1 MKERVPFIATPY
13 ISVRLT
19 DGGGDSTLTEI
30 EQMYREYFPTSLFSY
45 FFLNDLNTF
54 LYKSDRNF
62 GWIFASASLLAVF
75 VACLGLWIVTLFSTL
90 SRLKEVG
97 IRKVLGAN
105 KRSLFFIL
113 TKELMLLTVLASA
126 IGIPVSAVL
135 MNGWLETYAFH
146 VSLPWWI
153 YATAFVLLMLIAFL
167 TVFQQVWRIIC
178 LKPMCILKY
187 E

>member
-1 MKERVPFIATPY
+1 MRNNAAYLPENPIVY
-13 ISVRLT
+13 IILPESIHNR
-19 DGGGDSTLTEI
+19 
-30 EQMYREYFPTSLFSY
+30 
-45 FFLNDLNTF
+45 
-54 LYKSDRNF
+54 
-62 GWIFASASLLAVF
+62 ASFVIF

-105 KRSLFFIL
+105 KSSLFFIL
-113 TKELMLLTVLASA
+113 TKELMLLTILASA

-146 VSLPWWI
+146 ISLPWWI
-153 YATAFVLLMLIAFL
+153 YAVVFALLMLIAFL

-178 LKPMCILKY
+178 LKPMSILKY